1 MNRDSSVILDRK
13 GQQVITN
20 SKIGYAVF
28 ELFEDSLAIK
38 LSLMRSILVMLS
50 KRYRLVQVSAKV
62 VEIEVC
68 VSMT

>member
-13 GQQVITN
+13 GRQVITN